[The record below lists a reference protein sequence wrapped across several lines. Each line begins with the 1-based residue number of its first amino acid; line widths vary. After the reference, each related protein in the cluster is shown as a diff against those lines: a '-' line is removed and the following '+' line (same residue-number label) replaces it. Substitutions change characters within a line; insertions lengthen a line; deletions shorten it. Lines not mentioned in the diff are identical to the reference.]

1 MSIPGPGRLSWV
13 VLRKH
18 VPIFYAEEK
27 DQEDEIMAK
36 ASKDWGDIEDGSW
49 MLDQFSLDL
58 HLVQPP
64 ELSTLSLR
72 VNTASREYGG
82 ITCLLESVVDNFLV
96 MALLFGSSLYW
107 LVYDAAK
114 NSLSLLPA
122 PMDSVLASADDESF
136 LCLRQPAVLPRDDGS
151 CDLLDV
157 GLWLDGSDQWLP
169 RSGTLFRWSNRG
181 PGRTWTK
188 QEARF
193 IPRTPL
199 TAQCPDP
206 HIYQADVVFTFKG
219 KVFWVDL
226 QLGAIVY
233 DLLSTGTTEDGELDF
248 IQLPHE
254 CQGRDFSCSYPK
266 DRRTMGPVG
275 DSIKLISIVTIS
287 GDNPRDNTPPADVVL
302 RSWTLS
308 PDLHSWTRDED
319 MELPLPLLWQ
329 SEAYKRERLPQAMPQ
344 SPVLKADEDGIL
356 YLLLGDYYLDWER
369 RARLCREIE
378 CVISIDMR
386 TKSLLSCSH
395 RPIKDGL
402 PAPAP
407 WEVEPSKD
415 FHPDIPSLFA
425 AKFCANHTGWSHGLL
440 HKEKRNRLI
449 YMGKKEEQL
458 KWRCFHRCSSCFDC
472 CAYLPSAVRVF
483 IDLDLTCPC
492 IHLCY
497 K

>member
-1 MSIPGPGRLSWV
+1 MSSPRRFSWV

-18 VPIFYAEEK
+18 VPVFDAEEK
-27 DQEDEIMAK
+27 EQEDKIMAK
-36 ASKDWGDIEDGSW
+36 ASKDWGNIEDGSW
-49 MLDQFSLDL
+49 ILDQFSLDA
-58 HLVQPP
+58 HLVEPP
-64 ELSTLSLR
+64 ELSTLSVRAKIETQERGFGCVLD
-72 VNTASREYGG
+72 
-82 ITCLLESVVDNFLV
+82 SVVENYLV
-96 MALLFGSSLYW
+96 MTLVFCDRWYG

-122 PMDSVLASADDESF
+122 TLDSFEGYDFVSRVSSAPFYF
-136 LCLRQPAVLPRDDGS
+136 LRPPAVLPRDDGS
-151 CDLLDV
+151 CDLFNLGFGFAARDRV
-157 GLWLDGSDQWLP
+157 LQGSG
-169 RSGTLFRWSNRG
+169 SGILFRWSRHAAG
-181 PGRTWTK
+181 KKWTK

-193 IPRTPL
+193 SPHTQVPRQP
-199 TAQCPDP
+199 AYKVD
-206 HIYQADVVFTFKG
+206 AAFTFKG
-219 KVFWVDL
+219 K
-226 QLGAIVY
+226 
-233 DLLSTGTTEDGELDF
+233 
-248 IQLPHE
+248 E
-254 CQGRDFSCSYPK
+254 CQGRDFSRSYPK

-275 DSIKLISIVTIS
+275 DSIKLISIVTVS
-287 GDNPRDNTPPADVVL
+287 GDNPCDNTPPADVVL

-344 SPVLKADEDGIL
+344 CPVLKADEDGVL

-415 FHPDIPSLFA
+415 FHPDIPTLLA
-425 AKFCANHTGWSHGLL
+425 AKFCASHTGLSDGLL

-449 YMGKKEEQL
+449 
-458 KWRCFHRCSSCFDC
+458 
-472 CAYLPSAVRVF
+472 
-483 IDLDLTCPC
+483 
-492 IHLCY
+492 
-497 K
+497 